1 MNGRPWTR
9 DEDLAVLYLK
19 ETYREQLKLTH
30 PALAELASVTNRNRD
45 AIWMRKCN
53 FDSLDPSVPG
63 RGLTRTAQQTRDVWA
78 AFQHQPETTLRAAR
92 AAYRRL
98 KGVSGGYR

>member
-30 PALAELASVTNRNRD
+30 PALAKLAGVTNRNRD
-45 AIWMRKCN
+45 AIWMRKGN

-78 AFQHQPETTLRAAR
+78 AYQRQPEATLRAAR

-98 KGVSGGYR
+98 IGEE